1 MPAVEA
7 SPAGAASSEAE
18 PPVAAA
24 ASNAVVRTVTICQNN
39 HMIILPFS
47 ARGSGSD
54 VYLHWVQGLQGHDGV
69 ASIHCP
75 YKSLAVL
82 YLKVR
87 LHF

>member
-39 HMIILPFS
+39 HIIIS
-47 ARGSGSD
+47 ARGSGYD

-69 ASIHCP
+69 ASIHRP